1 MYLIITAPSISMK
14 PNVSNHQIT
23 SRRNDAAP
31 RKSRNGLGTLE
42 SDRYWEGWNFPEG
55 SPIHAQ
61 NIFESDHPWSI
72 GNPSPPFVTDEFEK
86 SFVQVDKG
94 FINHLFCSDTMI
106 HRFTLNTMM

>member
-1 MYLIITAPSISMK
+1 MK

-106 HRFTLNTMM
+106 HRFSPEYYDVKMSKIYI